1 MASFLSVLSR
11 MRRSGL
17 PGTDAVLDEAQ
28 GEVGRALCPA
38 SARGGCSACAAVIFS
53 SVQVV
58 PPSLGKVSWPQLT
71 ERVPGRGRNRG
82 RRESQACRAALS
94 VSKIHT
100 PLSERGRVIG
110 SGQVNHSDMRCRP
123 SPSAEVGEFA
133 AVGPVIGGGEVRE
146 LRAFTL

>member
-1 MASFLSVLSR
+1 M
-11 MRRSGL
+11 
-17 PGTDAVLDEAQ
+17 
-28 GEVGRALCPA
+28 
-38 SARGGCSACAAVIFS
+38 S
-53 SVQVV
+53 SVRAGRVFSMCSCHLLQCAGGATE
-58 PPSLGKVSWPQLT
+58 SREVSWPKLT

>member
-1 MASFLSVLSR
+1 MSSVRAGPVFSMCSCHLLQCAGGATESR
-11 MRRSGL
+11 EGQLAGSAGRSS
-17 PGTDAVLDEAQ
+17 Q
-28 GEVGRALCPA
+28 
-38 SARGGCSACAAVIFS
+38 SACRGGAGTGAGV
-53 SVQVV
+53 
-58 PPSLGKVSWPQLT
+58 SL
-71 ERVPGRGRNRG
+71 
-82 RRESQACRAALS
+82 QACRAALS